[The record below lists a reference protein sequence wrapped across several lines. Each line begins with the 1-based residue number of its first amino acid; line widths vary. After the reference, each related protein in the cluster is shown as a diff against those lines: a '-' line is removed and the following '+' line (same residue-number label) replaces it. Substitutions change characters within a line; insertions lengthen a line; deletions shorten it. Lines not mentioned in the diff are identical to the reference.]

1 MTPEVRYLR
10 PVVFAGENPNLTLYR
25 PAGGAP
31 PVMVVAA
38 SFWRCTWSPAG
49 TGSVLVVWADPAASG
64 LGENAPRAVWA
75 DNEPLGRL
83 VTGRFVRH
91 FVEFRGRRIAETAPR
106 PADFAARSGH
116 DGSLSVTCTAGGQ
129 RIELAWRAAED
140 PYLRAAEEPYGDVA
154 YHVSSVLRPCGQ
166 ADVAVDGRR
175 LPGRPLRSELD
186 GQPHSSA
193 FLAHSETWVQR
204 RVG

>member
-1 MTPEVRYLR
+1 MTAKVQYLH
-10 PVVFAGENPNLTLYR
+10 PVVFVGENPNRTLYR
-25 PAGGAP
+25 PADDAP

-49 TGSVLVVWADPAASG
+49 AGSVLVVWADPETSG
-64 LGENAPRAVWA
+64 LAEEAPRAVWA

-83 VTGRFVRH
+83 VTGRFVQH
-91 FVEFRGRRIAETAPR
+91 FAEFRGRHIAEAAPR
-106 PADFAARSGH
+106 AADFTVRSGR
-116 DGSLSVTCTAGGQ
+116 DGSLSVTCTAGRR

-140 PYLRAAEEPYGDVA
+140 PYLRAAEEPYGEVT

-193 FLAHSETWVQR
+193 FLAYSETWVQL
-204 RVG
+204 GAG